1 MLGVFLVITHCRLG
15 FSQLDFCMVTEMHLE
30 EKLTNLTARLGTTN
44 ELDCKQSVKN
54 EFYSGVCVY
63 CRGVGP
69 LALQRGAAK
78 GGEVLTIPKE
88 MAEEDYDCLTVCS
101 GGEAGG
107 ATSRET
113 ENL

>member
-1 MLGVFLVITHCRLG
+1 LLAKRKKTSFTPAFVYIAGVSGRW
-15 FSQLDFCMVTEMHLE
+15 
-30 EKLTNLTARLGTTN
+30 R
-44 ELDCKQSVKN
+44 CK
-54 EFYSGVCVY
+54 G
-63 CRGVGP
+63 
-69 LALQRGAAK
+69 ALQRVVR

-113 ENL
+113 KNL